1 MKDLVEDTDLIH
13 HYLGA
18 SIKTRRNWRWNM
30 DPKIKENP
38 HRDSHCRAFSRG
50 GGGRL
55 RVCWSARFYQHPFLR
70 SDAWLAVLYGCR
82 PASRLS
88 ALADGCAQL
97 RARLH
102 VHAWRVHRLAVL
114 HQPHLHF
121 RDGAFPARVW
131 GWSDEVT
138 PIIKP
143 YLIALKISE
152 KLQKALP
159 KIAYVL
165 ALAALVFA
173 FVGFDILSVAD
184 TAMVA
189 ATTTTV
195 GNPLAEI
202 SAQEPLST
210 FWLRPLLM
218 FVAGLLI
225 AVASS
230 RPGDKTQ
237 FAPREP
243 IGKKLLM
250 PAALLVLTALSTLVR
265 ESASES
271 VLLMNGNL
279 RFALSILLSVAFGFV
294 FGAVIEITLIRPLYV
309 RPTFILLMTLGLSY
323 VIRELVQYLWDPL
336 TYQMSRP
343 PLFAQPGKASSIA
356 EWLQKGSSTIDIY
369 GATVPTYRLF
379 IIALGIAMFILV
391 IFVMTK
397 TRLGMI
403 IRAGVQDPQMVEAM
417 GINVKA
423 VFTVV
428 FAMGVALAALGGIG
442 AAPFLPVQP
451 LMGDTYQTQG
461 LITVVIGG
469 MGSYIGAF
477 VGAMILGMAR
487 AFGDYFALKL
497 SLSPAIAE
505 ASTVIIMVIV
515 LLTRPQGLF
524 GKKE

>member
-1 MKDLVEDTDLIH
+1 MNPKSKNILLGLLIAGLLVAVVVGVYTYAGQRAFVSTLFSGLTLGSLFFMVAAGLTLIFGLMDVLNFAH
-13 HYLGA
+13 GSMFMLGA
-18 SIKTRRNWRWNM
+18 YIGWQFYT
-30 DPKIKENP
+30 NP
-38 HRDSHCRAFSRG
+38 TFIFGMA
-50 GGGRL
+50 
-55 RVCWSARFYQHPFLR
+55 PFL
-70 SDAWLAVLYGCR
+70 LA
-82 PASRLS
+82 
-88 ALADGCAQL
+88 
-97 RARLH
+97 
-102 VHAWRVHRLAVL
+102 
-114 HQPHLHF
+114 F
-121 RDGAFPARVW
+121 GAGVML
-131 GWSDEVT
+131 T

-143 YLIALKISE
+143 YLIAWKVSE
-152 KLQKALP
+152 KMQKALP
-159 KIAYVL
+159 KTAYVL
-165 ALAALVFA
+165 ALLALVFA

-189 ATTTTV
+189 ATTTTI

-202 SAQEPLST
+202 SAQEPLSSY
-210 FWLRPLLM
+210 WLRPLLM

-237 FAPREP
+237 FAPRET

-250 PAALLVLTALSTLVR
+250 PAALLVLTVLSTLVR
-265 ESASES
+265 ESASEAL
-271 VLLMNGNL
+271 LLMNGNL
-279 RFALSILLSVAFGFV
+279 RFVLSILLAVAFGFV

-343 PLFAQPGKASSIA
+343 PLFAQPGKATSIA
-356 EWLQKGSSTIDIY
+356 EWLQKGSATIDIY

-379 IIALGIAMFILV
+379 IIALGIVMFVVVL
-391 IFVMTK
+391 FVMTR
-397 TRLGMI
+397 TRLGMT

-423 VFTVV
+423 VFTLV

-469 MGSYIGAF
+469 MGSYVGAF

-515 LLTRPQGLF
+515 LLTKPQGLF